1 MSRSEPRRRLRA
13 SWAAR
18 LLALHWLV
26 RAPIG
31 LFRARLGF
39 LLGGRLLL
47 LEHVGRSSG
56 RPRYVVL
63 EVVEHPSPNR
73 YIVASGF
80 GTRAQWFRNIQA
92 DPHVRVTVGS
102 HRPRSAVTHMMTPT
116 EASVTLRAYR
126 AAHPRA
132 WTALAHVL
140 TETLGEQVRD
150 DGSNIPVVS
159 IDLT

>member
-1 MSRSEPRRRLRA
+1 
-13 SWAAR
+13 
-18 LLALHWLV
+18 
-26 RAPIG
+26 

-39 LLGGRLLL
+39 LFGNRFVM
-47 LEHVGRSSG
+47 LEHVGRLSG

-63 EVVEHPSPNR
+63 EIVDHPSPSR

-102 HRPRSAVTHMMTPT
+102 HRPRAAVTHVLTPT
-116 EASVTLRAYR
+116 DAADALGAYR

-132 WTALAHVL
+132 WTALKHVL

-150 DGSNIPVVS
+150 DASNVPLVG
-159 IDLT
+159 IDLV

>member
-1 MSRSEPRRRLRA
+1 MLM
-13 SWAAR
+13 
-18 LLALHWLV
+18 
-26 RAPIG
+26 
-31 LFRARLGF
+31 
-39 LLGGRLLL
+39 

-63 EVVEHPSPNR
+63 EIVDHPSPNR

-102 HRPRSAVTHMMTPT
+102 RRPRAAVTHMMTPT
-116 EASVTLRAYR
+116 DAALALRAYR

-132 WTALAHVL
+132 WSALQHVL
-140 TETLGEQVRD
+140 TETLGEQVRED
-150 DGSNIPVVS
+150 ASNVPLVS
-159 IDLT
+159 IDLR

>member
-1 MSRSEPRRRLRA
+1 MLGV
-13 SWAAR
+13 
-18 LLALHWLV
+18 HWLV
-26 RAPIG
+26 RAPIR

-39 LLGGRLLL
+39 LFGGRMMM
-47 LEHVGRSSG
+47 LEHIGRSSG

-63 EVVEHPSPNR
+63 EIVDHPSPNR

-102 HRPRSAVTHMMTPT
+102 HRPRAAVTHLMAPT
-116 EASVTLRAYR
+116 DAALALRAYR
-126 AAHPRA
+126 AAHPRSWA
-132 WTALAHVL
+132 ALKTVV
-140 TETLGEQVRD
+140 TETLGETVRD

-159 IDLT
+159 IDLA